1 MQQAAKLILVAA
13 ALLTLVSC
21 SSALRVTSSAI
32 AAGEPI
38 VNPSDVAII
47 RELPPSSYTEV
58 AKMELR
64 WAGLREEGDVRR
76 DDTIARAL
84 RAEAARLG
92 ADAVIDLTLIS
103 EPGGQRPDRW
113 HAEPPRLKGISA
125 TAIRLKRS
133 ANSSPESG
141 AV

>member
-13 ALLTLVSC
+13 GLLTLVSC
-21 SSALRVTSSAI
+21 SSALRVTSI
-32 AAGEPI
+32 PAGEPI
-38 VNPSDVAII
+38 VNPSDVAIL

-58 AKMELR
+58 AKIQLR
-64 WAGLREEGDVRR
+64 WAGLREERDVRR
-76 DDTIARAL
+76 DDKIARAL

-92 ADAVIDLTLIS
+92 ADAVIHLTLIS

-113 HAEPPRLKGISA
+113 YAEPPRLKGISA

-133 ANSSPESG
+133 ANSSPD
-141 AV
+141 